1 MKKYKSNKIIIH
13 CGYPKAASATIIN
26 DMIKIN
32 KIYNIVDVNE
42 DPELLHSF
50 EEILNLDDNSYQEK
64 KKILTKIIKK
74 NLKKGINFFCY
85 ERVLNINLHWNK
97 KILFFKRL
105 KLIFLNL
112 EYDFKISI
120 FIRNQSDMLISTFKE
135 GFLRIAFKKLKYFS
149 FKNYISSIKK
159 NSNQILFNNLN
170 YYNNLKKINKIIPRK
185 NIYIGLFEEL
195 TINKPVQFTNI
206 LKFCEMKSFNLNLL
220 SNNKYNDSNDK
231 KFMELIQK
239 RLFEYL
245 INKKKLSFKTF
256 INFIEIFIKMLFL
269 QKTLN
274 KFTKLDFDQ
283 KKKIKQIFKASN
295 KNLKYNFQIKTQ
307 IFDKYY
313 LDLKL

>member
-50 EEILNLDDNSYQEK
+50 EEILNLDDNSYKKK

-135 GFLRIAFKKLKYFS
+135 GFLRIAFKNLKYFS

-170 YYNNLKKINKIIPRK
+170 YYNNLKKI
-185 NIYIGLFEEL
+185 
-195 TINKPVQFTNI
+195 I
-206 LKFCEMKSFNLNLL
+206 LKYCEMKSFNLNLL

-269 QKTLN
+269 QL
-274 KFTKLDFDQ
+274 FV
-283 KKKIKQIFKASN
+283 
-295 KNLKYNFQIKTQ
+295 
-307 IFDKYY
+307 
-313 LDLKL
+313 